1 MTTTARGGSFLVE
14 DCAPQD
20 VFTPEDL
27 TPEQRL
33 IGETCAQWMAKDVMP
48 RLPLV
53 LALDYDTIR
62 DTMRRAGEAGLLGI
76 EIPEAYGG
84 LGLDKVSATVAGEQV
99 ARDASMC
106 TTFMAHTGIG
116 TLPIVYFGDETQKR
130 KYLPKLASGEWI
142 SSYSLSE
149 AASASDAL
157 NAKTRA
163 TLTPDGKSWVLNGE
177 KMWLTNSGFA
187 DLYIIF
193 AKVDGKDFSAFIIE
207 KGTPGVSLGAEEK
220 KLGIK
225 GSSTRPLILTDAT
238 IPRENLLGEIGKGHK
253 IAFNV
258 LNVGRF
264 KLGAGVTG
272 GAKLVIAE
280 AVEYARSRTA
290 FGKPIT
296 DFGLIRHKIGEMAIL
311 AFVAES
317 LIYRTA
323 GSLDRNLADIDPQD
337 TATQLKRIE
346 EYDVECS
353 IAKVWC
359 SEVLDY
365 VVDETVQ
372 IFGGAGFVEDFPAE
386 RYYRDARINRI
397 YEGTNEINRLL
408 VPGRLLRRALRQ
420 ELPIFEKAMALMS
433 ELGAPRKEPATS
445 GGFLAAEGEMVAGAK
460 KAALMCNGLAAQKY
474 GEALTHE
481 QELLAHFADLTM
493 ETYALESA
501 LLRAR
506 KLAAARG
513 EGQAALQVAAVRCF
527 AQDALD
533 RIEVSARRLL
543 AAVAEG
549 ETLRGYLTALARF
562 TQRET
567 ANTVALRRQV
577 AAAAIEAGR
586 YPFSA

>member
-1 MTTTARGGSFLVE
+1 MPKPARGGSFLVE
-14 DCAPQD
+14 DCAPQE

-27 TPEQRL
+27 SPEQRL
-33 IGETCAQWMAKDVMP
+33 IGETCAQWMEKDVLP
-48 RLPLV
+48 RLPKV

-62 DTMRRAGEAGLLGI
+62 GLLRQAGELGLLGI
-76 EIPEAYGG
+76 EIPSAYGG
-84 LGLDKVSATVAGEQV
+84 LELDKVSAIAAGEQV

-106 TTFMAHTGIG
+106 TTYMAHTGIG
-116 TLPIVYFGDETQKR
+116 TLPIVYFGTDAQKR
-130 KYLPKLASGEWI
+130 KYLPKLASGEWVA
-142 SSYSLSE
+142 SYSLSE

-157 NAKTRA
+157 NAKA
-163 TLTPDGKSWVLNGE
+163 KAVLSPDGKSWILNGE

-187 DLYIIF
+187 DIYITF

-207 KGTPGVSLGAEEK
+207 KGTPGVSLGPEEK

-225 GSSTRPLILTDAT
+225 GSSTRPLVLADAVV
-238 IPRENLLGEIGKGHK
+238 PKENLLGEIGKGHK
-253 IAFNV
+253 IAFGV
-258 LNVGRF
+258 LNIGRF
-264 KLGAGVTG
+264 KLGAAVTG

-280 AVEYARSRTA
+280 AVEYARNRTA

-311 AFVAES
+311 AYVAES
-317 LIYRTA
+317 LVFRIA
-323 GSLDRNLADIDPQD
+323 GSIDESLQGLDALD
-337 TATQLKRIE
+337 TVGQLKRME
-346 EYDVECS
+346 EFDVESS

-359 SEVLDY
+359 SEVLDF

-386 RYYRDARINRI
+386 RYWRDARINRI

-408 VPGRLLRRALRQ
+408 VPGRLLRRALKQ
-420 ELPIFEKAMALMS
+420 ELPIFEKALALAG
-433 ELGAPRKEPATS
+433 EIAAPPTRREPPV
-445 GGFLAAEGEMVAGAK
+445 GFLAAETEMVAGAK
-460 KAALMCNGLAAQKY
+460 KVALLCVGLAAQKY

-481 QELLAHFADLTM
+481 QEILAHFADVAM

-501 LLRAR
+501 VLRAR
-506 KLAAARG
+506 KTAAARG
-513 EGQAALQVAAVRCF
+513 EDASRLPEAAVRCF

-543 AAVAEG
+543 GAVAEG
-549 ETLRGYLTALARF
+549 ETLRSYLGAVARF
-562 TQRET
+562 LRREP

-577 AAAAIEAGR
+577 AAAAIEARR
-586 YPFSA
+586 YPFGT